1 MTSVTRLVA
10 ITARL
15 AIAPQAMLPAPAL
28 AQTPAIVNGTLETRA
43 ASGALE
49 RDVAAI
55 IRDAAAPTWI
65 GYAVSAQRRSQVDN
79 CWWGRDG
86 VRAAEPVRLEGSDD
100 LFVLVRIEDR
110 KVDSIRVS
118 PAHCSLDL
126 GGLTLHWLTGV
137 SAAGSLDWLA
147 TLTAGASARRLE
159 NRAITAI
166 ALHGDPGVTERLI
179 ALARDGQER
188 AVRSSALFW
197 LSQRAGDR
205 AARTISEAIDR
216 DPDTAVKRQAV
227 FALSLLP
234 PRDGVP
240 RLIDVART
248 NKNPAV
254 RKQAMFWLGQSEDP
268 RALAFFE
275 EVLRAR

>member
-1 MTSVTRLVA
+1 MKSFVLLVA
-10 ITARL
+10 ITAL
-15 AIAPQAMLPAPAL
+15 LPAPAL
-28 AQTPAIVNGTLETRA
+28 AQTPAIVNGTLDTRA
-43 ASGALE
+43 AAALE
-49 RDVAAI
+49 RDIAAI
-55 IRDAAAPTWI
+55 MRAAQGAASGPSWI
-65 GYAVSAQRRSQVDN
+65 GYAVAAQRQSHEDN
-79 CWWGRDG
+79 CWWGRNDAR
-86 VRAAEPVRLEGSDD
+86 VVAPVKLEGSDE
-100 LFVLVRIEDR
+100 LFVLVRLENQ

-118 PAHCSLDL
+118 PSQCPLDL

-137 SAAGSLDWLA
+137 SPASSLDWL
-147 TLTAGASARRLE
+147 TTFTTGASARRLE
-159 NRAITAI
+159 NAAITAI
-166 ALHGDPGVTERLI
+166 ALHGDAGVTDRLI

-205 AARTISEAIDR
+205 ASRAISEAVER

-227 FALSLLP
+227 FAISQLP
-234 PRDGVP
+234 RSEGVP
-240 RLIDVART
+240 RLIDLART

-254 RKQAMFWLGQSEDP
+254 RQQAMFWLGQSQDP

>member
-1 MTSVTRLVA
+1 MKSVARLVA
-10 ITARL
+10 ITATL
-15 AIAPQAMLPAPAL
+15 AIAPLALLAAPAL
-28 AQTPAIVNGTLETRA
+28 AQTPAIVNGTLDTRA

-55 IRDAAAPTWI
+55 IRDAAGPMWI
-65 GYAVSAQRRSQVDN
+65 GYSVAAQRRSQADN
-79 CWWGRDG
+79 CGWGRDG
-86 VRAAEPVRLEGSDD
+86 VRVVEPVKLEGSDD

-137 SAAGSLDWLA
+137 SAARSLDWLA
-147 TLTAGASARRLE
+147 TFTAGAHARRVE
-159 NRAITAI
+159 NAAITAI
-166 ALHGDPGVTERLI
+166 ALHGDAGVTDRLI

-205 AARTISEAIDR
+205 ASRAISEAIDR

-227 FALSLLP
+227 FALSQLP
-234 PRDGVP
+234 RSEGVP
-240 RLIDVART
+240 RLIDLART